1 MKKIV
6 KSIVA
11 VALAGAALVSLP
23 AAAFAGSK
31 ARTTCSES
39 FAEWHQSLAQPPGGY
54 VTVDFGV
61 NGVDYT
67 TTAWNSPGFI
77 GLGARF
83 EGTTYRIYWHAA
95 DGTVL
100 TTKGKG
106 VAVVIEDCPT
116 TTTTIGDTTTIAET
130 TTTAAATT
138 TTVGG
143 ATTTGAPPTS
153 TPAASTTIVESGS
166 NLPPTTVASD
176 SNGPVPSTTRP
187 GGPTPTDILPET
199 GPGSASSS
207 TIVAVVAL
215 SLGFTLL
222 GLTRRRPR
230 LAQRRN

>member
-6 KSIVA
+6 KSAAAIIA
-11 VALAGAALVSLP
+11 AGTALVSLP
-23 AAAFAGSK
+23 ASAFAGSK

-54 VTVDFGV
+54 VTVDIGV

-67 TTAWNSPGFI
+67 TTEWNSPGFI

-106 VAVVIEDCPT
+106 VAVVVEDCPT
-116 TTTTIGDTTTIAET
+116 TTTVVATTTTVAAT

-138 TTVGG
+138 TTAATATTAGPATSTTA
-143 ATTTGAPPTS
+143 ATTTTVDSLSNGPT
-153 TPAASTTIVESGS
+153 TTI
-166 NLPPTTVASD
+166 ASD

-187 GGPTPTDILPET
+187 GPSPTDILPET

-207 TIVAVVAL
+207 TIAAVVAL
-215 SLGFTLL
+215 CLGLTLL
-222 GLTRRRPR
+222 AVTRRRPPFTVR
-230 LAQRRN
+230 HR

>member
-6 KSIVA
+6 KSMAA
-11 VALAGAALVSLP
+11 VVIAGSALISLP
-23 AAAFAGSK
+23 SSAFAGSK

-54 VTVDFGV
+54 VTVDIGV

-116 TTTTIGDTTTIAET
+116 TTTTIAAT

-138 TTVGG
+138 TTAAE
-143 ATTTGAPPTS
+143 ATTTAGPTTS
-153 TPAASTTIVESGS
+153 TTATATTTVESGS
-166 NLPPTTVASD
+166 NGPTTTVASD
-176 SNGPVPSTTRP
+176 SKGPVPSTTRP

-207 TIVAVVAL
+207 TIVAVIAL
-215 SLGFTLL
+215 CLGFTLL

-230 LAQRRN
+230 LAQHRS